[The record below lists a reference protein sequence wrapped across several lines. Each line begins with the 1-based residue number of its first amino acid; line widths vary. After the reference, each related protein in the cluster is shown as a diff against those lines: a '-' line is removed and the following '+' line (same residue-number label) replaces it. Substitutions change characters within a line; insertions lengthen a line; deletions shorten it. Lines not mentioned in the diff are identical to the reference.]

1 MQIDVGKG
9 PIQMNA
15 MAAMRQYQ
23 QVGVKAQVIEADPHR
38 LIQMLM
44 QGGLDRIAQA
54 KGAMERDAFA
64 EKGVLVGKA
73 INIIGGLRDGLDK
86 SVGGELVD
94 NLDRLYEY
102 MTMRLFEA
110 SRHNDINKL
119 NEVGKLLGEIK
130 LAWDQIAP
138 KV

>member
-1 MQIDVGKG
+1 
-9 PIQMNA
+9 

-23 QVGVKAQVIEADPHR
+23 QVGVKAQVTEADPHR

-54 KGAMERDAFA
+54 KGAMEREAFA
-64 EKGVLVGKA
+64 EKGVLIGKA
-73 INIIGGLRDGLDK
+73 INIIGGLRDALDQD
-86 SVGGELVD
+86 VGGELAA
-94 NLDRLYEY
+94 NLDRLYE
-102 MTMRLFEA
+102 A
-110 SRHNDINKL
+110 SRHNDVDKL

-138 KV
+138 KG

>member
-1 MQIDVGKG
+1 MY
-9 PIQMNA
+9 A
-15 MAAMRQYQ
+15 MAAIKQYQ
-23 QVGVKAQVIEADPHR
+23 SVNTSAQLVDASPHR

-54 KGAMERDAFA
+54 KGAMEREAFA
-64 EKGVLVGKA
+64 EKGVLIGKA
-73 INIIGGLRDGLDK
+73 INIIGGLRDALDQD
-86 SVGGELVD
+86 VGGDLAA

-110 SRHNDINKL
+110 SRHNDVEKL

-138 KV
+138 KG

>member
-1 MQIDVGKG
+1 
-9 PIQMNA
+9 

-23 QVGVKAQVIEADPHR
+23 QVGVKAQVTEADPHR

-54 KGAMERDAFA
+54 KGAMEREAYA
-64 EKGVLVGKA
+64 EKGVLIGKA
-73 INIIGGLRDGLDK
+73 INIIGGLRDALDQD
-86 SVGGELVD
+86 VGGDLAA

-102 MTMRLFEA
+102 MTRRLFEA
-110 SRHNDINKL
+110 SRHNDVEKL

-130 LAWDQIAP
+130 VAWDQIAP
-138 KV
+138 KG

>member
-1 MQIDVGKG
+1 
-9 PIQMNA
+9 MNA

-23 QVGVKAQVIEADPHR
+23 QVGVKAQVTEADPHR

-54 KGAMERDAFA
+54 KGAMEREAFA
-64 EKGVLVGKA
+64 DKGVLIGKA
-73 INIIGGLRDGLDK
+73 INIIGGLRDALDQD
-86 SVGGELVD
+86 VGGDLAD

-102 MTMRLFEA
+102 MMMRLFEA
-110 SRHNDINKL
+110 SRHNDVDKL

-138 KV
+138 KG

>member
-1 MQIDVGKG
+1 
-9 PIQMNA
+9 MNA

-23 QVGVKAQVIEADPHR
+23 QVGVKAQVTEADPHR

-54 KGAMERDAFA
+54 KGAMEREAFA
-64 EKGVLVGKA
+64 EKGVLIGKA
-73 INIIGGLRDGLDK
+73 INIIGGLRDALDQD
-86 SVGGELVD
+86 VGGELAA

-110 SRHNDINKL
+110 SRHNDVDKL
-119 NEVGKLLGEIK
+119 NEVGRLLGEIK

-138 KV
+138 KG

>member
-1 MQIDVGKG
+1 
-9 PIQMNA
+9 MNA

-23 QVGVKAQVIEADPHR
+23 QVGVKAQVTEADPHR

-54 KGAMERDAFA
+54 KGAMEREAFA
-64 EKGVLVGKA
+64 EKGVLIGKA
-73 INIIGGLRDGLDK
+73 ISIIGGLRDALDQD
-86 SVGGELVD
+86 VGGELAA
-94 NLDRLYEY
+94 NLDRLYEF

-110 SRHNDINKL
+110 SRHNDVDKL

-138 KV
+138 RG